1 MIDNARIYW
10 DELLRAIRRALPE
23 KTPRAQTSVDA
34 KAETRESSAFVLLG
48 GGSHGA
54 AQAGALSELVAQ
66 GITPDIVIGVSAGSW
81 NAAFW
86 TLNPSAM
93 RARVLEAIW
102 ASANSRE
109 LLGTAPWRA
118 AITAVTNHGAIYDN
132 DGMRKFAERHLGALT
147 FADTRIPLR
156 ILSVNVSRG
165 LPALLH
171 TGPLLDAV
179 LASSAIPG
187 IFPPVEISG
196 DRYVDGG
203 LMEEAACD
211 AAVAYGATTI
221 YIVSCGSMTKRVEKI
236 DTMTNLL
243 NRSLEVNGHFRF
255 LRMVDEL
262 RRRNIK
268 AVAIHPEIPFYSALD
283 FDRSS
288 ELIQAGHMAARAAL
302 AEMDAIAQ

>member
-1 MIDNARIYW
+1 MIDSARVYW

-23 KTPRAQTSVDA
+23 KTPHAQADA
-34 KAETRESSAFVLLG
+34 EAKTEERECTAFVLLG

-81 NAAFW
+81 NGAFW
-86 TLNPSAM
+86 TLNPTAM

-109 LLGTAPWRA
+109 LLGAVPWRA

-132 DGMRKFAERHLGALT
+132 DGMRKFAERHLGSLT

-165 LPALLH
+165 LPALLN
-171 TGPLLDAV
+171 TGSLIDAV

-187 IFPPVEISG
+187 VFPPVEISG

-221 YIVSCGSMTKRVEKI
+221 YVISCGSMTGRIAKI
-236 DTMTNLL
+236 DTMTDLL

-262 RRRNIK
+262 RRRNIN
-268 AVAIHPEIPFYSALD
+268 AIAIHPEIPFYSALD
-283 FDRSS
+283 FDRSGD
-288 ELIQAGHMAARAAL
+288 LIQAGHIAARAAL
-302 AEMDAIAQ
+302 AEIAAAAQ